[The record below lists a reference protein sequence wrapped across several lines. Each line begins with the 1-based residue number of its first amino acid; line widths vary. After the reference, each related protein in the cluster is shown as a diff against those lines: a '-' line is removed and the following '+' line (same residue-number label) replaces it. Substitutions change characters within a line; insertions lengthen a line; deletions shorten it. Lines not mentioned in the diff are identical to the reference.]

1 MRTNEAAL
9 AIITGFEGFSAAP
22 YQCPAGVW
30 TIGYGSTWCP
40 DGSRV
45 TADTPALS
53 ADDALDWMRHELVR
67 TESDVARLITLP
79 LSENR
84 FGALVSFT
92 YNVGSGN
99 LQASTLRA
107 KINRGD
113 VDGAADEFPKWRR
126 AGGKILRGLVRRRA
140 AERELFMAGEV

>member
-1 MRTNEAAL
+1 MRTNAAAL

-22 YQCPAGVW
+22 YQCPAAVW
-30 TIGYGSTWCP
+30 TIGYGSTRCP

-45 TADTPALS
+45 AADTPHLTEAE
-53 ADDALDWMRHELVR
+53 AMDWVRQELAR
-67 TESDVARLITLP
+67 TEYDVARLINVP
-79 LSENR
+79 LTENQ

-99 LQASTLRA
+99 LKASTLRQ
-107 KINRGD
+107 KLNRGD
-113 VDGAADEFPKWRR
+113 YAGAADEFPKWRR

-140 AERELFMAGEV
+140 AERRLFAL